1 MIEKYKL
8 FYRTFIVL
16 FWIMMCWGFVSEE
29 FLPFLSKLT
38 TFEMLFI
45 DGAFALFGFVTIRN
59 KGDIAVLVTF
69 LVIGVI
75 STIYLNGIGWYNF
88 GNGFRDFVGIIFVV
102 PVIRWFFRSER
113 SAEFVRDFD
122 KQLKIW
128 LYVQAFCLTWQFIR
142 YGANDAGGGSF
153 GYGSS
158 GMVSTLIYLISFYL
172 LSKNWDSSNAWK
184 SIKENKEYLIL
195 LYPTF
200 LNETKISFIYLML
213 YMLLLIKFDRTVWI
227 KAVFLFPV
235 FGMVMALL
243 FSVYL
248 DVTDQEG
255 DEVLTWEFLSQYFFS
270 GGQDFDYEVDLA
282 IRYFD
287 GDFDDD
293 LSVEWWNV
301 DLPRYAKVVLAIPV
315 VAEEKGGAMFGTGVG
330 TLKSGKVSEPTRFAR
345 QYEYML
351 FGTRIWPLFLY
362 VSLGVLGI
370 IWWIWAYCRIA
381 FMKKV
386 VGVMNKRVLLFLNLQ
401 ILMIFFYSDFIR
413 AVAPMV
419 VFIFILF
426 ELRQPVD
433 ETDNQK
439 ALQER
444 KFTPDLV

>member
-270 GGQDFDYEVDLA
+270 GGQDFDYDVDLA

-293 LSVEWWNV
+293 LS
-301 DLPRYAKVVLAIPV
+301 
-315 VAEEKGGAMFGTGVG
+315 
-330 TLKSGKVSEPTRFAR
+330 
-345 QYEYML
+345 
-351 FGTRIWPLFLY
+351 
-362 VSLGVLGI
+362 
-370 IWWIWAYCRIA
+370 
-381 FMKKV
+381 
-386 VGVMNKRVLLFLNLQ
+386 
-401 ILMIFFYSDFIR
+401 
-413 AVAPMV
+413 
-419 VFIFILF
+419 
-426 ELRQPVD
+426 
-433 ETDNQK
+433 
-439 ALQER
+439 
-444 KFTPDLV
+444 